1 MNRNRMWAL
10 IFFLAGAALV
20 FYGVGLVRDA
30 RACANWPTVQG
41 RVLSAEAQVVSR
53 QKDKSTYAPNV
64 SYRYE
69 VDSKD
74 YESSRLT
81 IVPRNYSSR
90 QSVNEI
96 LTGYPV
102 GGTVLVHYDPKNPA
116 NCMLDTSTT
125 GSEWAY
131 PIGGAL
137 MIGVGFL
144 FLKG

>member
-1 MNRNRMWAL
+1 MWAL
-10 IFFLAGAALV
+10 IFFLSGVALL

-30 RACANWPTVQG
+30 RACARWPTVQG
-41 RVLSAEAQVVSR
+41 RVLSAEAQVVNR

-69 VDSKD
+69 VDGKE

-90 QSVNEI
+90 QWVNEI
-96 LTGYPV
+96 LASYPV
-102 GGTVLVHYDPKNPA
+102 GGTVRVFYDPKDPG
-116 NCMLDTSTT
+116 NCLLVTATT

-131 PIGGAL
+131 PIGGVL